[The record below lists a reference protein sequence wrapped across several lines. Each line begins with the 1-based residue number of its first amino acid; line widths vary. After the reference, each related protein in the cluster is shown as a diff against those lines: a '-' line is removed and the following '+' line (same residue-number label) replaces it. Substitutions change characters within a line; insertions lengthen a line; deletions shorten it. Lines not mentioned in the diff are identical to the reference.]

1 MTFSF
6 LLRLS
11 LHSCESPNSLFHTS
25 GQEPRWRLGGRRRGG
40 AWDRHRWA
48 RRKGMPVLSWVTLIL
63 LPTSEW
69 LWAIL
74 GSAIVFFFFSL
85 PLLPVICP
93 CFSIPSLTLFPLPA
107 PDFFLFLSSSH
118 PSACWE
124 GFAGWEGKGWGGWS
138 YSNSAGDQ
146 CQAQVLSPW
155 WRLSGKKSE
164 MQKRIKNKEGNPG

>member
-1 MTFSF
+1 MSLPTPCSTLQGRNHGGGWAGGGGGGLEIDTDGPEERACLSF
-6 LLRLS
+6 LE
-11 LHSCESPNSLFHTS
+11 LHWFFSPLLNGS
-25 GQEPRWRLGGRRRGG
+25 GPS
-40 AWDRHRWA
+40 WA
-48 RRKGMPVLSWVTLIL
+48 
-63 LPTSEW
+63 LP
-69 LWAIL
+69 L
-74 GSAIVFFFFSL
+74 FFFFL